1 VGDTEDENSRGLLTC
16 LSTAL
21 AITEEPMW
29 RPSAVEGKLMGLRK
43 ISTVNSKTAR
53 RERPFTEEEPEQRGF
68 SSLGCLGE
76 GG

>member
-1 VGDTEDENSRGLLTC
+1 
-16 LSTAL
+16 
-21 AITEEPMW
+21 MW

-43 ISTVNSKTAR
+43 ISTVNPKAAR

-68 SSLGCLGE
+68 SSLGCLGV